1 MNLIWALLLGLAILY
16 IYNYEE
22 FRKIRKDFHN
32 EEITLSDYVGA
43 QVFIIAALM
52 MIPIGL
58 MMTCRLTNNVR
69 LRRKYVDRSRKEESP
84 LQSLYMMACCRAC
97 AYGEIGEFIESNR
110 VYSSNSTRQF
120 EYAEM

>member
-1 MNLIWALLLGLAILY
+1 MNLIWALLLGLTILY
-16 IYNYEE
+16 INNPLYTYNSTGG
-22 FRKIRKDFHN
+22 FIS
-32 EEITLSDYVGA
+32 LL
-43 QVFIIAALM
+43 IIAALM

-84 LQSLYMMACCRAC
+84 LRSLYMMACCRAC